1 MVQTRSPERVLTSFL
16 LLVCVCVTVVP
27 QRTRPD
33 VVGDKA
39 LDVVF
44 DIEFSPDG
52 KTLAIARGAIEPV
65 QQFGRV
71 ELWDTDTGSL
81 RRVIQGFD
89 GPVRSLTFTPDG
101 KTLISG
107 SLEYLPEKLQQK
119 ATSRNG
125 DVSALVKWW
134 DVSTGDLKQK
144 SEVSNQNAISVRV
157 ECSPDGKQIAVV
169 QSLYRS
175 PTFTSRLP
183 SLGPGFPQPDF
194 GDLSFH
200 AFATSELRL
209 LDAASGK
216 QKIKVNIKTPG
227 TLAYSADGKFIATIT
242 DTLVKIFD
250 ANTGKGV
257 GEVKDFRG
265 LPNALAFSPD
275 SQSLAVG
282 STKYDQESSGNVIRI
297 IGRSEVKIFAV
308 KDWGLSAKL
317 NDLGAVRCL
326 TYEPGGRYLL
336 LGGMLNDNEKVAVP
350 AIKLWDLKLRAVAR
364 YPVGGETYDEAVKLL
379 TVAQDGRML
388 ALASGDDSVKL
399 IDTRLWKIRQT
410 MDASSGGDKVK
421 RPTGRFLLNVK
432 TILEVAFNAD
442 GALVTAESDQGEI
455 KQWDPRTGELKFQM
469 ESDEG
474 PGRVRASLNS
484 QVFSEIAEGELRLWS
499 FKTRVHRRLELPHQ
513 SPALTTGLSSDG
525 LTMVVVVP
533 GQVLLYDTTTDTLS
547 KSFPMPGVQIDS
559 VAISNNK
566 QTIAVADSTGNVK
579 LLAISDGSVR
589 QTLTGTEKVLDLIF
603 SPDDRVLASA
613 VGSDINLF
621 DTQTATLMKKL
632 TKHEAAVNALAFS
645 ANGRLLASGSA
656 DRTAIIWQIDSGKS
670 KHILK
675 GHDQTVSAVAFSP
688 DGTLLASG
696 SGNASVVLW
705 EVASGNLSRVLR

>member
-1 MVQTRSPERVLTSFL
+1 MKSDSHYCRILNSVV
-16 LLVCVCVTVVP
+16 LLVCVCVAVVP
-27 QRTRPD
+27 QRTTPD
-33 VVGDKA
+33 TVADKA

-52 KTLAIARGAIEPV
+52 RTLAIARGAIEPA

-134 DVSTGDLKQK
+134 DTSTGDLKQK
-144 SEVSNQNAISVRV
+144 SEVSNQNAISIRV
-157 ECSPDGKQIAVV
+157 ESSPDGKQIAVV
-169 QSLYRS
+169 QSLRRS
-175 PTFTSRLP
+175 STFASRLP
-183 SLGPGFPQPDF
+183 SLGPGFPPPDF

-200 AFATSELRL
+200 AFPTSELRL
-209 LDAASGK
+209 LDGVSGH
-216 QKIKVNIKTPG
+216 QKIKINIKNPG
-227 TLAYSADGKFIATIT
+227 TLAYSGDGRFVATIAENQ
-242 DTLVKIFD
+242 VKIFD

-275 SQSLAVG
+275 SQSLAVA
-282 STKYDQESSGNVIRI
+282 SIKYDQESSGNVIRI
-297 IGRSEVKIFAV
+297 MGRSEVKIFAV
-308 KDWGLSAKL
+308 KDWTLSAKL

-350 AIKLWDLKLRAVAR
+350 AIKIWDLKLRAVAR
-364 YPVGGETYDEAVKLL
+364 YPVGGESYDEAVKLL
-379 TVAQDGRML
+379 KVAQDGRML
-388 ALASGDDSVKL
+388 ALASGDDSIKL
-399 IDTRLWKIRQT
+399 IETNQWKIRQT
-410 MDASSGGDKVK
+410 MDASSAGDKVK

-432 TILEVAFNAD
+432 TILEVAFNSD

-469 ESDEG
+469 EGDEG
-474 PGRVRASLNS
+474 PTRVRASLNS
-484 QVFSEIAEGELRLWS
+484 QVFSELAEGELRLWS
-499 FKTRVHRRLELPHQ
+499 FNTRARRRLELPHQ

-525 LTMVVVVP
+525 LTMAVVAP

-566 QTIAVADSTGNVK
+566 ETIAVADSTGSVK

-589 QTLTGTEKVLDLIF
+589 QTLTGAQKVLDLKF

-621 DTQTATLMKKL
+621 DIQTGRLMKKL
-632 TKHEAAVNALAFS
+632 AKHEAAVNSLAFS

-670 KHILK
+670 KQILK